1 MSSGSAPEGTAFG
14 LNAFAET
21 TSPETTI
28 DSLYAVMIEVASWVK
43 KTSGFFLGHVKMSVT
58 TGEFGAATLN
68 LTDLK
73 GGVEFH
79 GSMVFPLRADIQFM
93 AAVLDVN
100 QNELAAMMEKELVSK
115 GFKIKKNKQFVVME

>member
-1 MSSGSAPEGTAFG
+1 MRSGSASEGTAFG

-28 DSLYAVMIEVASWVK
+28 GSLYDVMTAVATWVK
-43 KTSGFFLGHVKMSVT
+43 KSSGFFLGHVKMSVI

-93 AAVLDVN
+93 AAVLDVD
-100 QNELAAMMEKELVSK
+100 QNELAAVMEKELTLN